1 MNHYEILE
9 VSPNASP
16 EVVRAA
22 YKSLMQRYH
31 PDRQPGA
38 GKAEQAILIA
48 QAYEVLS
55 DPGRR
60 AAYDLELKQLA
71 AGLQDTLGKRVDA
84 VLSRPSP
91 AVKNNESSWY
101 LWLLL
106 IVAILIGWSYWPFA
120 KNQPFIAST
129 IKEANFQPERNQTA
143 NDQTAVQHTNDS
155 QSIEDNS
162 DAQESNADKSL
173 KELESR
179 TIRTYVKDLKVKLKA
194 SENSSRSLEIHTLS
208 IPRMSVIVGAF
219 ESDKFIRHLSDNE
232 DFISRNLAERLAGA
246 EYNELIKNPQGE
258 DYLKRFIL
266 DTFGEITGA
275 DRYKAHP
282 APNGKDPE
290 YYGVVNVLLPE
301 SYTVQ

>member
-16 EVVRAA
+16 EVIRAA

-31 PDRQPGA
+31 PDRQLGE
-38 GKAEQAILIA
+38 GKAEQAILIV

-60 AAYDLELKQLA
+60 AAYDLELKQLS
-71 AGLQDTLGKRVDA
+71 AGLQDILGKRVDA

-91 AVKNNESSWY
+91 VVKNNESSWY

-106 IVAILIGWSYWPFA
+106 IVAIIIGWSYWPSA
-120 KNQPFIAST
+120 KNQPFIDST

-143 NDQTAVQHTNDS
+143 SNQIQVQHTSDS
-155 QSIEDNS
+155 KSIEDNS
-162 DAQESNADKSL
+162 DAPETKAGKSS

-179 TIRTYVKDLKVKLKA
+179 TIRTYIKDLNVKLKA
-194 SENSSRSLEIHTLS
+194 SENSSRGFEIHTLS

-219 ESDKFIRHLSDNE
+219 ESDKFIRHLSSNE

-266 DTFGEITGA
+266 DTFGEITET

-282 APNGKDPE
+282 ASNGEDPE

>member
-16 EVVRAA
+16 EVIRAA

-38 GKAEQAILIA
+38 VKAEQAILLV

-60 AAYDLELKQLA
+60 AAYDLELKQLSA
-71 AGLQDTLGKRVDA
+71 SLQDILGKRADVL
-84 VLSRPSP
+84 LSRPAP
-91 AVKNNESSWY
+91 VVINNESSLY

-106 IVAILIGWSYWPFA
+106 MAAIIIGWSYWPSSE
-120 KNQPFIAST
+120 KQPFADPA
-129 IKEANFQPERNQTA
+129 IKGTNFQLKSNQSA
-143 NDQTAVQHTNDS
+143 DHQSQVQHTRDS
-155 QSIEDNS
+155 KIIEDES
-162 DAQESNADKSL
+162 DAPETRASKSS

-179 TIRTYVKDLKVKLKA
+179 TIRTYIKDLKVRLKA
-194 SENSSRSLEIHTLS
+194 SENPSSGFETHTLS

-232 DFISRNLAERLAGA
+232 DFISRNLAERLASA
-246 EYNELIKNPQGE
+246 EFDELIKKPQAE

-266 DTFGEITGA
+266 DTFGEITET
-275 DRYKAHP
+275 DRYKAYP
-282 APNGKDPE
+282 PSRGEAAE
-290 YYGVVNVLLPE
+290 YYGVVDVLLPE